1 FHVVVDR
8 RDEGLG
14 LNGRLVGPRCLYAST
29 VEVAYPFRDEPRGE
43 PNRLSTRAIIPEPN
57 PWEPACPFLYEA
69 ILELFENRT
78 RIDVTTLPLG
88 LRTVAVSG
96 SSFVINGKR
105 FEPKAT
111 EVVHAV
117 ESDLAQARKHFNTV
131 VLPVSYNAQPLWYA
145 CDQIGLGVFGR

>member
-1 FHVVVDR
+1 MNSSNRIRSVQMRIRRLDPAEAEVQFHVVVDR

-78 RIDVTTLPLG
+78 RI
-88 LRTVAVSG
+88 
-96 SSFVINGKR
+96 
-105 FEPKAT
+105 
-111 EVVHAV
+111 
-117 ESDLAQARKHFNTV
+117 
-131 VLPVSYNAQPLWYA
+131 
-145 CDQIGLGVFGR
+145 